1 MTTPPTQS
9 QASSQPVAPD
19 DALNDSPKFPSCSIK
34 HHKVPPRPRSST
46 PAWPRR
52 LAKGLLWSL
61 VFSGTA
67 ALAVVVGGTA
77 TMMLPGGET
86 GSGADDDGGS
96 FGALWQSGFRH
107 TITRPVNILVMGVD
121 AVPEAEDD
129 PSLALEGRS
138 DTMLLVRA
146 DPENQVANVLSIP
159 RDTRVEV
166 PGYGI
171 TKVNQA
177 NSEGGAVLAARTV
190 SANLGNVT
198 IDRYVRIDTTA
209 FRNLVDLVGGIEV
222 EVPRAMRY
230 RDQTQGLE
238 IDLQP
243 GLQRLDGDQA
253 EQFARFRQDAYGD
266 IGRVQRQ
273 QVLLRALRDRLTEP
287 SVLPRLPQALRIVQ
301 QSIDTNLSLEEML
314 ALVGFA
320 MDLESDQFQ
329 MVMLPGRFSEP
340 GEYLASY
347 WIQDRQGID
356 QMMGKFFD
364 TQPMTLVSD
373 NTSSNRLRIA
383 VQNASTHSGVAEEVA
398 AYLRDQGYRNVYV
411 VQDWSSTLSG
421 SQVIAQRGNL
431 DSARTLQ
438 TALGFGDV
446 VADSTGDL
454 SSDLTIRVGDDWPQ
468 QQEDLSSQDRAALG
482 LGF

>member
-1 MTTPPTQS
+1 M
-9 QASSQPVAPD
+9 
-19 DALNDSPKFPSCSIK
+19 
-34 HHKVPPRPRSST
+34 
-46 PAWPRR
+46 
-52 LAKGLLWSL
+52 
-61 VFSGTA
+61 
-67 ALAVVVGGTA
+67 VVGGTV
-77 TMMLPGGET
+77 TLMLPSGESET
-86 GSGADDDGGS
+86 RTDGESGS

-121 AVPEAEDD
+121 AVPEAEGD

-138 DTMLLVRA
+138 DTLLLVRA
-146 DPENQVANVLSIP
+146 NPEKQVANVLSIP
-159 RDTRVEV
+159 RDTRVEI
-166 PGYGI
+166 PEYGI
-171 TKVNQA
+171 AKVNQA
-177 NSEGGAVLAARTV
+177 NVEGGAVLAARTV

-209 FRNLVDLVGGIEV
+209 FRNLVDLVGGIDV
-222 EVPRAMRY
+222 DVPRAMRY
-230 RDQTQGLE
+230 RDRTQGLE

-243 GLQRLDGDQA
+243 GFQRLDGDQA

-273 QVLLRALRDRLTEP
+273 QVLLRALRDRLRQP

-301 QSIDTNLSLEEML
+301 QSIDTNLNLEEIL

-320 MDLESDQFQ
+320 MNLESDQFQ
-329 MVMLPGRFSEP
+329 MVMLPGRFSQP

-411 VQDWSSTLSG
+411 VQDWSGSLSD

-438 TALGFGDV
+438 TALGFGAV

-454 SSDLTIRVGDDWPQ
+454 ASDLTIRVGDDWPQ
-468 QQEDLSSQDRAALG
+468 QREDLRSQDRAALG
-482 LGF
+482 RGL